1 MKRFCYIT
9 ALLGLVFGGFILA
22 GCTLTNPG
30 GILPTQQFPV
40 NPPTTAGAAATEP
53 GAVAPTAE
61 TPAPI
66 EQATTI
72 PFEPLSVSAAD
83 CAYGGEFKT
92 IQAIDEYTVRFE
104 LCRPEVAFPE
114 KIAFPTFGIQ
124 PSEWLELNAGGGKD
138 SPLLGKPVG
147 TGPYQLQE
155 WRVGEQLS
163 FSAFGD
169 YWGTDKASIPNLVFR
184 WHREAAQ
191 RLLEL
196 QTGAVQGIDQPNPQ
210 DYSAIQSDT
219 NLELLFRQSLSV
231 AFLGMNNTYPP
242 FDNQLV
248 RQAIA
253 LAIDRKA
260 ILEGAFP
267 PGFQA
272 ASFFT
277 PCAIPNGCVGEA
289 WYAYDPL
296 KANQLLVEAGYP
308 DGFKTQLTY
317 RNVVR
322 GYLPQPE
329 RVAKAIQS
337 QLKENL
343 NIAMDLIVLDSQEFL
358 TATDT
363 GQLPGLFLS
372 GWGADFPDASNFL
385 DAHFGSG
392 ATKMF
397 GNPFPD
403 ITKSLKQAVLQI
415 DEQTRRQYYVAANK
429 AILEHVPMI
438 PLAHGS
444 WAVPEDLTAAF
455 SRAIQGASVNPFGFE
470 RFVGMSLPGQ
480 DTLVWMQSVEP
491 LSLYCADETDVDSL
505 RACAQV
511 LETLY
516 QFPADGVGVQP
527 GLAKVCEPSDDLMV
541 WICKLRIGVKFHDGS
556 LLDAN
561 DVVLSLVVQWDA
573 AHPLHKGRTGEFGYF
588 KVVWGAFLNSAS
600 P

>member
-1 MKRFCYIT
+1 MKRSCSTIVLCGL
-9 ALLGLVFGGFILA
+9 LLGGFLLA

-30 GILPTQQFPV
+30 GIPSQQPLLQPSATPV
-40 NPPTTAGAAATEP
+40 APSPE
-53 GAVAPTAE
+53 PTAE
-61 TPAPI
+61 TPAPL
-66 EQATTI
+66 EPTAAA

-92 IQAIDEYTVRFE
+92 IQAIDAHTVRFE
-104 LCRPEVAFPE
+104 LCRPDVAFRE
-114 KIAFPTFGIQ
+114 KIAFPSFGIQ
-124 PSEWLELNAGGGKD
+124 PSEWLEQNGGGGKD
-138 SPLLGKPVG
+138 SPLLQKPVG

-155 WRVGEQLS
+155 WRAGEQLS
-163 FSAFGD
+163 FTAFGD
-169 YWGTDKASIPNLVFR
+169 YWGNEKASLPSLVFR
-184 WHREAAQ
+184 WHPEAAQ

-210 DYSAIQSDT
+210 DYAAIQSDP
-219 NLELLFRQSLSV
+219 NSRLLFRPSLSV
-231 AFLGMNNTYPP
+231 AYLGMNNTYPP

-253 LAIDRKA
+253 LAIDRQA

-267 PGFQA
+267 QGFQT

-277 PCAIPNGCVGEA
+277 PCAIPNGCVGED
-289 WYAYDPL
+289 WYGYDPL
-296 KANQLLVEAGYP
+296 KAKELLVAAGYP

-329 RVAKAIQS
+329 RVAKAIQT
-337 QLKENL
+337 QLKEKL
-343 NIAMDLIVLDSQEFL
+343 NMTVDLIVLDSQEFL
-358 TATDT
+358 NATDT
-363 GQLPGLFLS
+363 GELPGLFLS

-385 DAHFGSG
+385 DTHFGAG
-392 ATKMF
+392 ATRMF

-403 ITKSLKQAVLQI
+403 ITEPLKQAVLQI
-415 DEQTRRQYYVAANK
+415 AEEARRPYYEDANK
-429 AILEHVPMI
+429 AILEHVPMV

-444 WAVPEDLTAAF
+444 WAVPEDLAATY
-455 SRAIQGASVNPFGFE
+455 SSAIQGASVNPFGFE
-470 RFVGMSLPGQ
+470 RFAGMSFPGQ
-480 DTLVWMQSVEP
+480 DTLVWMQSAEP
-491 LSLYCADETDVDSL
+491 LSLYCADETDVESL
-505 RACAQV
+505 RACTQA

-516 QFPADGVGVQP
+516 QFPADGVQVQP
-527 GLAKVCEPSDDLMV
+527 GLARVCEPSADLAV
-541 WICKLRIGVKFHDGS
+541 WTCNLRTGVKFHDGS

-573 AHPLHKGRTGEFGYF
+573 ANPMHKGRTGEFGYF
-588 KVVWGAFLNSAS
+588 KVLWGAFLNSAS